1 MMRWLILSITLL
13 WMHPALS
20 QGVFSDKWSQICTL
34 GTQSD
39 VGCETIRAREILAA
53 DQPPWRAIG
62 RVNFA
67 SRSQKSHCTGV
78 LVSDSLVLTA
88 AHCLFNTPRQ
98 RWIPPASIRFAA
110 GYQRGEA
117 AAVSDVK
124 GYQVHPEQGVEGRFV
139 DSAGLDW
146 AILELSEPIGRQVG
160 FLPLADDGAAG
171 AFVAGYPGIRPH
183 VLSRTKTCQPR
194 RHSSGVL
201 LAACPVMMGDS
212 GAPLLAETETGLQV
226 VGTLSRVAATP
237 NGVTALFLPVDLFGL
252 GP

>member
-1 MMRWLILSITLL
+1 MRWLILSMALL
-13 WMHPALS
+13 WMQPALA
-20 QGVFSDKWSQICTL
+20 QGVFSDQWSRICTL
-34 GTQSD
+34 GTRTQ
-39 VGCETIRAREILAA
+39 VGCDSIRAREVLAA

-67 SRSQKSHCTGV
+67 SRDQRSHCTGV
-78 LVSDSLVLTA
+78 LVSDDLVLTA
-88 AHCLFNTPRQ
+88 AHCLYNSARQ
-98 RWIPPASIRFAA
+98 RWIPPSSIRFAA

-124 GYQVHPEQGVEGRFV
+124 AYRLHPKQGIEGRF
-139 DSAGLDW
+139 DDTADLDW
-146 AILELSEPIGRQVG
+146 AVLELNTPIGEQVG
-160 FLPLADDGAAG
+160 ILPLAKVGAADT
-171 AFVAGYPGIRPH
+171 FVAGYPGIRPH
-183 VLSRTKTCQPR
+183 VLSRTMVCQPR

-226 VGTLSRVAATP
+226 VGALSRVAATP
-237 NGVTALFLPVDLFGL
+237 EGITALFLPVDLFDL